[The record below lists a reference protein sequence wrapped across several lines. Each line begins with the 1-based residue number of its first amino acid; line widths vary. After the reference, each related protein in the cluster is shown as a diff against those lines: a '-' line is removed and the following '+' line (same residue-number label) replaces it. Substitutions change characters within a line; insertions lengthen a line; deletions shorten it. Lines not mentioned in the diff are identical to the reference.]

1 MSVFEEVQYVN
12 GGIPVALRDSA
23 DAEKR
28 RAGDWPGESSPT
40 RYRDG
45 RGGINLEQVRRDQ
58 LRARQEWLRAGVRR
72 LKALWG
78 R

>member
-12 GGIPVALRDSA
+12 SGIAVALRDS
-23 DAEKR
+23 DNAEKG
-28 RAGDWPGESSPT
+28 RASDLPGESIPA

-58 LRARQEWLRAGVRR
+58 LRARQEWLRAVVQRM
-72 LKALWG
+72 KALWG

>member
-12 GGIPVALRDSA
+12 SGIPVALRDSA
-23 DAEKR
+23 DAEKGP
-28 RAGDWPGESSPT
+28 ASNLPNESISA

-58 LRARQEWLRAGVRR
+58 LRARQEWLRAMVRR
-72 LKALWG
+72 TKALWG

>member
-1 MSVFEEVQYVN
+1 MSVFEEIHPLNAGVPVTRQSSGN
-12 GGIPVALRDSA
+12 AAQGPASNPPSDPIPA
-23 DAEKR
+23 
-28 RAGDWPGESSPT
+28 

-58 LRARQEWLRAGVRR
+58 LRARQEWLRAVVRSI
-72 LKALWG
+72 KALWG

>member
-1 MSVFEEVQYVN
+1 MSVFEEVQCVN
-12 GGIPVALRDSA
+12 GGAPVALRDSA
-23 DAEKR
+23 GTEKG
-28 RAGDWPGESSPT
+28 RASKPPNESIPA

-58 LRARQEWLRAGVRR
+58 LRARQEWLRAVVRSM
-72 LKALWG
+72 KALWG

>member
-12 GGIPVALRDSA
+12 AGIPVAPRDSA
-23 DAEKR
+23 DAER
-28 RAGDWPGESSPT
+28 SHASNLPNESIPA

-58 LRARQEWLRAGVRR
+58 LRARQEWLRAMARR

-78 R
+78 G

>member
-12 GGIPVALRDSA
+12 SGVPVALRDSA
-23 DAEKR
+23 NAEKG
-28 RAGDWPGESSPT
+28 RANNLPNECIPA

-58 LRARQEWLRAGVRR
+58 LRARQEWLRGGVRR
-72 LKALWG
+72 FKALWG